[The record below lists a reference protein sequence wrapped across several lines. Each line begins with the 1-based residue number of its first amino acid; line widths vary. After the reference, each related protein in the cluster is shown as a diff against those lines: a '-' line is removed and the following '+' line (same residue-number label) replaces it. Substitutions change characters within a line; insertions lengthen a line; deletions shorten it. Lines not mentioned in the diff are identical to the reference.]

1 MLVKAGQ
8 QQHRLSDSD
17 VTRYRRDGYLI
28 VPDPVLRPERFAAL
42 AAHFEELLAALPPG
56 ARPEDMDVPHLLD
69 PALFEWLLD
78 DDVLALVTP
87 ILGPD
92 VALFS
97 SHFIC
102 KPAGDGK
109 RVPWHQDSFY
119 WKHMLS
125 PCEVATVW
133 LAIDRSDA
141 GNGAMRVIPGTHKA
155 PELEYENVDMTT
167 NTFPK
172 EIKRHLLREG
182 EAVTLELEPN
192 HASLHAA
199 ALVHGSEAN
208 RSDRRRCGLTIRFV
222 STRTRFQH
230 ETCGSY
236 HQLYLARGRDH
247 AGNVYGDPARA
258 YPGLIEARAGRVRR
272 GH

>member
-1 MLVKAGQ
+1 MLVNERQSGP
-8 QQHRLSDSD
+8 RLTAAE
-17 VTRYRRDGYLI
+17 VARYGADGYLL
-28 VPDPVLRPERFAAL
+28 VDGPVLPPSRFASL
-42 AAHFEELLAALPPG
+42 TAHFEELLAALPPG

-69 PALFEWLLD
+69 PALFDWLLD

-141 GNGAMRVIPGTHKA
+141 GNGAMRVIPRTHAA
-155 PELEYENVDMTT
+155 PELAYEPVDLAT

-172 EIKRHLLREG
+172 EIKRQLLRQD

-199 ALVHGSEAN
+199 GLVHGSEAN
-208 RSDRRRCGLTIRFV
+208 HSARRRCGLTIRFV

-230 ETCGSY
+230 ETCGQY

-247 AGNVYGDPARA
+247 AGNVYGDPRRA
-258 YPGLIEARAGRVRR
+258 YPELAAARAGRVRR